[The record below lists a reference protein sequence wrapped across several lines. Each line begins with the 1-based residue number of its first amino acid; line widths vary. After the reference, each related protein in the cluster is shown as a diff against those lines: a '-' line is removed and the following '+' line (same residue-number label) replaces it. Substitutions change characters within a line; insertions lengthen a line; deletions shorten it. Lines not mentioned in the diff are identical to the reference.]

1 MTKNIKIANILAM
14 NDFIFKSPE
23 QVNMDIA
30 KRMRARRKEQKLSQ
44 VQLSRRSDVSLGT
57 LKRFEQTGNISLSA
71 LIKISF
77 ALGCENDFDTLF
89 AKKGY
94 SSIQEVINE
103 QL

>member
-1 MTKNIKIANILAM
+1 MKKT
-14 NDFIFKSPE
+14 
-23 QVNMDIA
+23 
-30 KRMRARRKEQKLSQ
+30 
-44 VQLSRRSDVSLGT
+44 
-57 LKRFEQTGNISLSA
+57 LSA

-94 SSIQEVINE
+94 SSIQEIINE

>member
-1 MTKNIKIANILAM
+1 M
-14 NDFIFKSPE
+14 NEFIFKSPE
-23 QVNMDIA
+23 QLNMDIA

-77 ALGCENDFDTLF
+77 ALGCENDFDALF

-94 SSIQEVINE
+94 SSIQEVIYRCG
-103 QL
+103 

>member
-1 MTKNIKIANILAM
+1 MKKT
-14 NDFIFKSPE
+14 
-23 QVNMDIA
+23 
-30 KRMRARRKEQKLSQ
+30 
-44 VQLSRRSDVSLGT
+44 
-57 LKRFEQTGNISLSA
+57 LSA
-71 LIKISF
+71 LIEISF

>member
-1 MTKNIKIANILAM
+1 MKKT
-14 NDFIFKSPE
+14 
-23 QVNMDIA
+23 
-30 KRMRARRKEQKLSQ
+30 
-44 VQLSRRSDVSLGT
+44 
-57 LKRFEQTGNISLSA
+57 LSA

-77 ALGCENDFDTLF
+77 VLGCENDFDILF

>member
-1 MTKNIKIANILAM
+1 MKKHCRCLL
-14 NDFIFKSPE
+14 KS
-23 QVNMDIA
+23 
-30 KRMRARRKEQKLSQ
+30 
-44 VQLSRRSDVSLGT
+44 
-57 LKRFEQTGNISLSA
+57 
-71 LIKISF
+71 SF

>member
-1 MTKNIKIANILAM
+1 MKK
-14 NDFIFKSPE
+14 
-23 QVNMDIA
+23 
-30 KRMRARRKEQKLSQ
+30 
-44 VQLSRRSDVSLGT
+44 T
-57 LKRFEQTGNISLSA
+57 LWA

>member
-1 MTKNIKIANILAM
+1 
-14 NDFIFKSPE
+14 
-23 QVNMDIA
+23 MDIA

-77 ALGCENDFDTLF
+77 AVFCENDFDALF

>member
-1 MTKNIKIANILAM
+1 MKKT
-14 NDFIFKSPE
+14 
-23 QVNMDIA
+23 
-30 KRMRARRKEQKLSQ
+30 
-44 VQLSRRSDVSLGT
+44 
-57 LKRFEQTGNISLSA
+57 LSA

-77 ALGCENDFDTLF
+77 ALGCENGFDTLF

>member
-1 MTKNIKIANILAM
+1 MKK
-14 NDFIFKSPE
+14 
-23 QVNMDIA
+23 
-30 KRMRARRKEQKLSQ
+30 
-44 VQLSRRSDVSLGT
+44 T
-57 LKRFEQTGNISLSA
+57 LLA

-77 ALGCENDFDTLF
+77 ALGCENDFDDLF

>member
-1 MTKNIKIANILAM
+1 MKKTW
-14 NDFIFKSPE
+14 
-23 QVNMDIA
+23 
-30 KRMRARRKEQKLSQ
+30 
-44 VQLSRRSDVSLGT
+44 T
-57 LKRFEQTGNISLSA
+57 A

>member
-1 MTKNIKIANILAM
+1 MKKT
-14 NDFIFKSPE
+14 
-23 QVNMDIA
+23 
-30 KRMRARRKEQKLSQ
+30 
-44 VQLSRRSDVSLGT
+44 
-57 LKRFEQTGNISLSA
+57 LSA

-77 ALGCENDFDTLF
+77 AWGCENDFDTLF

>member
-1 MTKNIKIANILAM
+1 MKKT
-14 NDFIFKSPE
+14 
-23 QVNMDIA
+23 
-30 KRMRARRKEQKLSQ
+30 
-44 VQLSRRSDVSLGT
+44 
-57 LKRFEQTGNISLSA
+57 LSA

-77 ALGCENDFDTLF
+77 GLGCENDFDTLF